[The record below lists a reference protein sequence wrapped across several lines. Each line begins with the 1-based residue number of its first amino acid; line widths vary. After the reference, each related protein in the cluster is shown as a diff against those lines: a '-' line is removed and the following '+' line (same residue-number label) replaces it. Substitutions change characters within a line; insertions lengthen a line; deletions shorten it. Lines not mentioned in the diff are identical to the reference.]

1 MHNDVEQVIRQL
13 GSQFRTETRAAMS
26 EHSSEQRLIAA
37 CQTGDREAFRQLFE
51 TYQDRVWS
59 IALHFTGE
67 EQTARDVTQ
76 QVFLKLF
83 GSIKQFRSEANFT
96 TWLYRLVANACLDEQ
111 RRGRRFISFDF
122 WRRDEEE
129 SGDDNLLDWQQAQQ
143 FQTNLPEE
151 RLTQAELAAAL
162 KAAVK
167 ELSPQIRLT
176 ILLKYFEELS
186 YDEIARVLNC
196 SPGTVASR
204 LNRGHKALAGRLAH
218 LRQ

>member
-1 MHNDVEQVIRQL
+1 
-13 GSQFRTETRAAMS
+13 MS
-26 EHSSEQRLIAA
+26 EHNSEQRLIAA
-37 CQTGDREAFRQLFE
+37 CQTGDRDAFRQLFE
-51 TYQDRVWS
+51 AYQDRVWS

-67 EQTARDVTQ
+67 EQSARDVTQ

-83 GSIKQFRSEANFT
+83 ASINQFRHEANFA
-96 TWLYRLVANACLDEQ
+96 TWLYRLVANVCLDEQ

-122 WRRDEEE
+122 WRRADEDDGE
-129 SGDDNLLDWQQAQQ
+129 DNLLDWQQAQQ
-143 FQTNLPEE
+143 FQTALPEE

-167 ELSPQIRLT
+167 ELSPPIRLT

-186 YDEIARVLNC
+186 YDEIAQALNC

-204 LNRGHKALAGRLAH
+204 LNRGHKALAVRLAH

>member
-1 MHNDVEQVIRQL
+1 M
-13 GSQFRTETRAAMS
+13 TEHT
-26 EHSSEQRLIAA
+26 SEQRLIAA

-51 TYQDRVWS
+51 AYQGRVWS
-59 IALHFTGE
+59 IAVHFTGE
-67 EQTARDVTQ
+67 ESAARDITQ

-83 GSIKQFRSEANFT
+83 SSIQQFRQEASFA
-96 TWLYRLVANACLDEQ
+96 TWLYRLVANVCLDEQ

-122 WRRDEEE
+122 WRRDDEADEA
-129 SGDDNLLDWQQAQQ
+129 GALDWQQAQQ
-143 FQTNLPEE
+143 FQLGLQEE
-151 RLTQAELAAAL
+151 HYTQVEIAAAV

-167 ELSPQIRLT
+167 ELSPPLRLT

-186 YDEIARVLNC
+186 YDEMARALGC

-204 LNRGHKALAGRLAH
+204 LNRGHKVLAQRLAH

>member
-1 MHNDVEQVIRQL
+1 
-13 GSQFRTETRAAMS
+13 MS
-26 EHSSEQRLIAA
+26 EHTSEQRLIAA
-37 CQTGDREAFRQLFE
+37 CQAGDREAFRQLFE

-67 EQTARDVTQ
+67 EQAARDISQ

-83 GSIKQFRSEANFT
+83 ASIKQFRHEANFT
-96 TWLYRLVANACLDEQ
+96 TWLYRLVANVCLDEQ

-122 WRRDEEE
+122 WRRDEGEE
-129 SGDDNLLDWQQAQQ
+129 SDGFLDWQQAQQ
-143 FQTNLPEE
+143 FQQSWPEE

-167 ELSPQIRLT
+167 ELSPPIRLT

-204 LNRGHKALAGRLAH
+204 LNRGHKALAARLAPW
-218 LRQ
+218 RQ

>member
-1 MHNDVEQVIRQL
+1 
-13 GSQFRTETRAAMS
+13 MS

-122 WRRDEEE
+122 WVNSFSFLNTCGGKLHVSAAKSAYLPSLYCATFFAMGS
-129 SGDDNLLDWQQAQQ
+129 SGT
-143 FQTNLPEE
+143 FQGS
-151 RLTQAELAAAL
+151 RA
-162 KAAVK
+162 
-167 ELSPQIRLT
+167 SS
-176 ILLKYFEELS
+176 F
-186 YDEIARVLNC
+186 
-196 SPGTVASR
+196 SR
-204 LNRGHKALAGRLAH
+204 LSASPICAST
-218 LRQ
+218 

>member
-1 MHNDVEQVIRQL
+1 
-13 GSQFRTETRAAMS
+13 MS

-37 CQTGDREAFRQLFE
+37 CQTGDRDAFRQLFE
-51 TYQDRVWS
+51 AYQDRVWS

-67 EQTARDVTQ
+67 EQRARDVTQ

-83 GSIKQFRSEANFT
+83 ASINQFRHEAHFA
-96 TWLYRLVANACLDEQ
+96 TWLYRLVANVCLDEQ

-122 WRRDEEE
+122 WRRDDEEDGE
-129 SGDDNLLDWQQAQQ
+129 DKWLDWQQAQQ
-143 FQTNLPEE
+143 FQTALPEE

-167 ELSPQIRLT
+167 ELSPPIRLT

-186 YDEIARVLNC
+186 YDEIAQVLNC

-204 LNRGHKALAGRLAH
+204 LNRGHKALALRLAH